1 MDKKKIFLILL
12 TILFVLFFFLP
23 FFGTV
28 KLSFSSILKN
38 ETDRLIFWEIRVP
51 RLILGFLAGAIL
63 SLSGLLFQNIFK
75 NSLAT
80 PYTLGISS
88 GASAGVVIA
97 IKLNLSFIF
106 LGFGTRSIFGFLGA
120 ILSIF
125 LIISIAKLVGS
136 FSIYTLLMS
145 GIAINFFFSSLVAIT
160 LYLFDFTQTISI
172 LRWLLGGIEPV
183 RYSEII
189 FLSIIFVIF
198 VIIVFIIKSQLII
211 SSIGDEFAISKG
223 LDIKKFRLTI
233 FFIVSIVI
241 GILVTR
247 TGPIGFVGLIVPHIS
262 RLIFKNDIK
271 LNIIIT
277 MILGG
282 LFLGYAD
289 FIARILIPPVEIP
302 VGIIT
307 SLIGAPFFI
316 FVLITSLRNN
326 RD

>member
-1 MDKKKIFLILL
+1 MNKKKYFFVFL
-12 TILFVLFFFLP
+12 TILMMIFIFLP
-23 FFGTV
+23 FIGVT
-28 KLSFSSILKN
+28 KLSLHSVMNN
-38 ETDRLIFWEIRVP
+38 ETDKLIFFEIRIP
-51 RLILGFLAGAIL
+51 RLILGFLAGSIL

-97 IKLNLSFIF
+97 IKLNISFLF
-106 LGFGTRSIFGFLGA
+106 LGFSSRSLFGFLGA
-120 ILSIF
+120 LFSIF
-125 LIISIAKLVGS
+125 LIISIAKLVRS

-183 RYSEII
+183 KYTELIFLTII
-189 FLSIIFVIF
+189 FFFYVIF
-198 VIIVFIIKSQLII
+198 IFIIKNQLLI

-223 LDIKKFRLTI
+223 LDIKKFRLLI
-233 FFIVSIVI
+233 FFIVSII
-241 GILVTR
+241 TGILVTV

-262 RLIFKNDIK
+262 RLIYKNNMN
-271 LNIIIT
+271 LNILIT
-277 MILGG
+277 TLLGG
-282 LFLGYAD
+282 LFLSYAD

-326 RD
+326 RG

>member
-28 KLSFSSILKN
+28 KLSFSSILNN

-97 IKLNLSFIF
+97 IKLNLSFLF
-106 LGFGTRSIFGFLGA
+106 LGFGARSLFGFLGA
-120 ILSIF
+120 LLSIF
-125 LIISIAKLVGS
+125 LIISIARLVGS

-183 RYSEII
+183 RYSELI

-198 VIIVFIIKSQLII
+198 VIIVFLIKDQLLIL
-211 SSIGDEFAISKG
+211 SIGDEFAISKG

-262 RLIFKNDIK
+262 RLIFKNMK
-271 LNIIIT
+271 TNIIIT
-277 MILGG
+277 IIMGG

-326 RD
+326 R

>member
-1 MDKKKIFLILL
+1 MNRKRLFIFMVVLSSILYL
-12 TILFVLFFFLP
+12 FLP
-23 FFGTV
+23 FLGTI
-28 KLSFSSILKN
+28 KLSLDSIL
-38 ETDRLIFWEIRVP
+38 TSDTHRMIFWEIRVP
-51 RLILGFLAGAIL
+51 RLIMGFIAGSIL
-63 SLSGLLFQNIFK
+63 SLAGLLFQNIFK

-97 IKLNLSFIF
+97 IKLNISFIF
-106 LGFGTRSIFGFLGA
+106 LGLSARSFFGFFGG

-125 LIISIAKLVGS
+125 LIISIAKLVRS

-160 LYLFDFTQTISI
+160 LYLFDFTQTVTI

-183 RYSEII
+183 KYSEII
-189 FLSIIFVIF
+189 FISIIYIIFVIIIF
-198 VIIVFIIKSQLII
+198 VLKNQLLI
-211 SSIGDEFAISKG
+211 SSIGDEFALSKG
-223 LDIKKFRLTI
+223 LDIKKFRLRV
-233 FFIVSIVI
+233 FFLVSIII
-241 GILVTR
+241 GILVTY

-262 RLIFKNDIK
+262 RLIFKSNIK
-271 LNIIIT
+271 ANIIVT
-277 MILGG
+277 MIMGG

-289 FIARILIPPVEIP
+289 FIARILIPPAEIP

-316 FVLITSLRNN
+316 FVLITSLKKK
-326 RD
+326 

>member
-1 MDKKKIFLILL
+1 MNRKRLFIFMIVLASILYL
-12 TILFVLFFFLP
+12 FLP
-23 FFGTV
+23 FWGTI
-28 KLSFSSILKN
+28 KLSLDSIL
-38 ETDRLIFWEIRVP
+38 TSDTHRMVFWDIRVP
-51 RLILGFLAGAIL
+51 RLIMGFIAGSIL
-63 SLSGLLFQNIFK
+63 SLAGLLFQNIFK

-97 IKLNLSFIF
+97 IKLNISFVF
-106 LGFGTRSIFGFLGA
+106 LGLSARSFFGFFGG

-125 LIISIAKLVGS
+125 LIISIAKLVRS

-160 LYLFDFTQTISI
+160 LYLFDFTQTVTI

-183 RYSEII
+183 KYSEII
-189 FLSIIFVIF
+189 FISIIY
-198 VIIVFIIKSQLII
+198 IVFIIIIFVLKNQLLI
-211 SSIGDEFAISKG
+211 SSIGDEFALSKG
-223 LDIKKFRLTI
+223 LDIKKFRLRI
-233 FFIVSIVI
+233 FFLVSIII
-241 GILVTR
+241 GILVTY

-262 RLIFKNDIK
+262 RLIFKSNIK
-271 LNIIIT
+271 ANIIVT
-277 MILGG
+277 MIMGG

-289 FIARILIPPVEIP
+289 FIARILIPPAEIP

-316 FVLITSLRNN
+316 FVLITSLKKK
-326 RD
+326 